1 MIAQINHKLKPFRSL
16 LTGSLVIT
24 SLMGVVA
31 CSPTPTATDSEA
43 ELNVDI
49 EDVSE
54 EPKDVIGQEVTLRGE
69 FLSEV
74 DGSSFKLRE
83 DTLFPND
90 DVLVINVTGNKYSV
104 PLGETTGMWITGVV
118 EPFERETL
126 AKQYKLTLDP
136 TLYEEFEGQP
146 VVIADYIAL
155 APDPEEIA
163 ENPTTFYG
171 QRVVVDG
178 EVDTIFAPDAFSLQN
193 GQLFDETGLLVVG
206 AVPEL
211 ASEGPVAVSGI
222 LQPFSIADLDAEY
235 DLLWEPD
242 VQKTLE
248 DDFTGQPVIVVQ
260 EIYPFTK

>member
-1 MIAQINHKLKPFRSL
+1 MLAQINYKLKPLKNL
-16 LTGSLVIT
+16 LTGGLVIT
-24 SLMGVVA
+24 SLLGIVA
-31 CSPTPTATDSEA
+31 CSPTVTDSE

-54 EPKDVIGQEVTLRGE
+54 EPGDIIGQEVTLRGE
-69 FLSEV
+69 FLLEV
-74 DGSSFKLRE
+74 DDASFKLRE
-83 DTLFPND
+83 ATLFPDD
-90 DVLVINVTGNKYSV
+90 DVLVINATGNKYSV
-104 PLGETTGMWITGVV
+104 PLGEATGMWITGVV

-136 TLYEEFEGQP
+136 ALYEEFEGQP
-146 VVIADYIAL
+146 VVIANYIAL

-163 ENPTTFYG
+163 ENPTVFYG

-178 EVDTIFAPDAFSLQN
+178 EIDTVFAPDAFSLQN
-193 GQLFDETGLLVVG
+193 GQLFDETGLLIVG

-242 VQKTLE
+242 VQETLE
-248 DDFTGQPVIVVQ
+248 NDFTGQPVIVMQ